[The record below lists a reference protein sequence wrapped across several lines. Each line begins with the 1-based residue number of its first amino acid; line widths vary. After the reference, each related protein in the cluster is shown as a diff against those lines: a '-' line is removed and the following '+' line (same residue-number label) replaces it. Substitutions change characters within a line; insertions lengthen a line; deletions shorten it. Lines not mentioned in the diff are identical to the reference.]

1 MNALRR
7 VRWACALAALL
18 VVSGCLPVPI
28 PPLGIAPDSR
38 SNLPPTRPG
47 FIHEGETQRAD
58 VLLALGAPDRAG
70 ADERWFAYASAA
82 HQGGVAFV
90 VGSYGGAGGV
100 LVEGYL
106 ERRLVIRFDERGIVE
121 SVEFEEKVCPRVGLN
136 EHGRTACLDLTA
148 LDLSDK
154 GVRRGRIGPGPL
166 RARRLAAIT
175 RLHRSGDAGVEPG
188 APGARLSRHAPR
200 HRAFAGLHRASHLDA
215 VRGRRRGHGADP
227 ALGRRGPVAVGAW
240 PRRRAGPA
248 YRRGAVLS
256 HRRRGNRCSAQR
268 RRGECAPEGRP
279 RGTPGHDRAA
289 AVTPCV
295 RAAARRPRGGGTGWS
310 ALAGPAD
317 RRSPPIARW
326 HCRR

>member
-136 EHGRTACLDLTA
+136 EHGRTACLDLAA

-154 GVRRGRIGPGPL
+154 GSAAAESVLDRFERVVWLRSRGCIDPATLGSSRAPPALAFRGTLLVTERSLVFTGHRIWTLFADDAEVTARIPL
-166 RARRLAAIT
+166 SA
-175 RLHRSGDAGVEPG
+175 V
-188 APGARLSRHAPR
+188 
-200 HRAFAGLHRASHLDA
+200 AGLSLS
-215 VRGRRRGHGADP
+215 
-227 ALGRRGPVAVGAW
+227 ALGRDDALDLLTAEGLCYRIVVEGAGA
-240 PRRRAGPA
+240 PRSDAEANARLK
-248 YRRGAVLS
+248 AVLEA
-256 HRRRGNRCSAQR
+256 HLGTTA
-268 RRGECAPEGRP
+268 RP
-279 RGTPGHDRAA
+279 P
-289 AVTPCV
+289 
-295 RAAARRPRGGGTGWS
+295 
-310 ALAGPAD
+310 
-317 RRSPPIARW
+317 
-326 HCRR
+326 